1 MKSTSFFLVFPLM
14 VLLFT
19 TGCKKDS
26 TDDEIQYT
34 VTTVPLRMLG
44 YSSVPSAVI
53 GQPFVRQLPAQG
65 GKPPYTWSLISGS
78 LPPGLSVASNGRV
91 TGTPTATGE
100 YNYTLQLKDSK
111 GTKVTNSY
119 TQKIATTGTITFM
132 LLTPE
137 IPAYGEDQDVGYQF
151 FVQGGALPWT
161 FVISGLPEG
170 VTFDPDNGVIY
181 GTPTAASATTISIR
195 VFDAN
200 GNEAAGSPV
209 SAAFAVNA
217 PVPTGGGGGGGGGGV
232 IGCPSMY
239 DGNYI
244 GSFKYVYYV
253 KGSDGN
259 YSPVDGGLQVTL
271 TLKCLATAG
280 GSTVLTITHAV
291 CSDANFGCQLGGC
304 TPVTPSVATLP
315 ASPPANSSNPSTA
328 GQGILVFFPNGA
340 TLGTANGTGA
350 LNVSSDGRT
359 LSNSLD
365 PNIQNSTW
373 VAQGGSFP
381 SSSVPPGG
389 PVTQFKSWILTKSAT
404 K

>member
-1 MKSTSFFLVFPLM
+1 MKTAAFLLVFPLM

-44 YSSVPSAVI
+44 YTSVPSAI
-53 GQPFVRQLPAQG
+53 LGQPFVRQLPAQG
-65 GKPPYTWSLISGS
+65 GKPPYTWSFISGS
-78 LPPGLSVASNGRV
+78 LPPGLNVESTGRI
-91 TGTPTATGE
+91 TGSPTATGE
-100 YNYTLQLKDSK
+100 YTYKLQLMDSK

-119 TQKIATTGTITFM
+119 TQKIAGSGTPVFM

-151 FVQGGALPWT
+151 FVQGGALPWNFIIT
-161 FVISGLPEG
+161 GLPEG
-170 VTFDPDNGVIY
+170 VTFDPETGVIS
-181 GTPTAASATTISIR
+181 GTPTSASSGSINIR
-195 VFDAN
+195 VLDAH
-200 GNEAAGSPV
+200 GSEATGSPV
-209 SAAFAVNA
+209 TAVFAVNA
-217 PVPTGGGGGGGGGGV
+217 PVPTGGGGGGGGL
-232 IGCPSMY
+232 IGCPSIY

-244 GSFKYVYYV
+244 GSFKYIYYV
-253 KGSDGN
+253 KGQDDN
-259 YSPVDGGLQVTL
+259 YEPVEGGMQVTL

-280 GSTVLTITHAV
+280 GSTVLNVTHAV

-304 TPVTPSVATLP
+304 TPVSPTIATLP
-315 ASPPANSSNPSTA
+315 ASPPTNSSNPSTA
-328 GQGILVFFPNGA
+328 GQGILIFFPNGA
-340 TLGTANGTGA
+340 TLMTANGVGA

-365 PNIQNSTW
+365 PEIQKETW
-373 VAQGGSFP
+373 LAVGGNFP
-381 SSSVPPGG
+381 STSVPPGG
-389 PVTQFKSWILTKSAT
+389 PVTEFKSWILSKSAT